1 LARGWSNEGNRRYD
15 ESMKSEPREMIEGQ
29 EAWERFQGAMR
40 AAISVPKSAILKDE
54 KRRARVKKKKAKG
67 PKD

>member
-1 LARGWSNEGNRRYD
+1 
-15 ESMKSEPREMIEGQ
+15 MKSEPREMIEGP

-54 KRRARVKKKKAKG
+54 RRHRVRKKKADGAKTLG
-67 PKD
+67 MPVNP